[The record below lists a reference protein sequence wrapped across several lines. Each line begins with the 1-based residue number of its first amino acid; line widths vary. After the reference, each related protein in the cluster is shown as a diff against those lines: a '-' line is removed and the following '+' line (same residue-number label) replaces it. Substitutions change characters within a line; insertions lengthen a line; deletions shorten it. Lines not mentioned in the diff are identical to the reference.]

1 MLEVLNRKILRA
13 ILRANSKLPSQMLYL
28 ETGAIPIAHVISVKR
43 LVYFQNIL
51 KKQDDDIIK
60 KVYLAQKSNP
70 SNVGWFNDSEKE
82 NYILNISDDFI
93 EAITENKYKSL
104 LKQKVAEKEFEDL
117 KLIQNKHSKVKKYL
131 IMNFIQAHRLP
142 KVHDFW

>member
-13 ILRANSKLPSQMLYL
+13 ILGANSKVPSQMLYL

-51 KKQDDDIIK
+51 KKQDDEIIK

-70 SNVGWFNDSEKE
+70 SNVG
-82 NYILNISDDFI
+82 
-93 EAITENKYKSL
+93 
-104 LKQKVAEKEFEDL
+104 
-117 KLIQNKHSKVKKYL
+117 
-131 IMNFIQAHRLP
+131 
-142 KVHDFW
+142 